1 MAKHSGGKVGK
12 AAKVLA
18 SKGSSKNA
26 KSKAG
31 TTLVNHK
38 STHHNP

>member
-1 MAKHSGGKVGK
+1 MAKHSGGRIGK
-12 AAKVLA
+12 AGKTLA
-18 SKGSSKNA
+18 SKSSSKNA

-38 STHHNP
+38 HTHHNP